1 MMNCR
6 NATRLMSEAQE
17 RPLSIVER
25 VSLKLHV
32 IMCSG
37 CQNFKDQMGTLRLIT
52 RAYAKGET
60 STLICKDNIE
70 STDKS

>member
-17 RPLSIVER
+17 RPLSITEQI
-25 VSLKLHV
+25 SLRLHL

-37 CQNFKDQMGTLRLIT
+37 CHNFKDQMNTLRLMT
-52 RAYAKGET
+52 RTYVKRKNEHH
-60 STLICKDNIE
+60 E
-70 STDKS
+70 